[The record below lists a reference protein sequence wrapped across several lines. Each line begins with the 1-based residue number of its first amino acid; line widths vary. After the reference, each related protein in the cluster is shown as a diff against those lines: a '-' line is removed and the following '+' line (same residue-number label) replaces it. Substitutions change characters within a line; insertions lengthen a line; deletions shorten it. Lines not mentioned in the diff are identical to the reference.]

1 MLMDNKGVSG
11 GAPGENGALFGAQ
24 EMMPNGEGDKF
35 AEFVESRE
43 DLKPKM
49 EMPAELVDNDNSA
62 EVSGEAQPQEQAAP
76 AAPPAQPE
84 LVDENERKDQEV
96 KAQLEQIKVARD
108 AESLPKTYEKAV
120 NEIIS
125 RNRKDPFRLVQ
136 EMDIARWDLME
147 KAFDRK
153 MGDGLSGR
161 SA

>member
-1 MLMDNKGVSG
+1 M
-11 GAPGENGALFGAQ
+11 
-24 EMMPNGEGDKF
+24 
-35 AEFVESRE
+35 
-43 DLKPKM
+43 
-49 EMPAELVDNDNSA
+49 
-62 EVSGEAQPQEQAAP
+62 
-76 AAPPAQPE
+76 
-84 LVDENERKDQEV
+84 DENERKDQEV

-120 NEIIS
+120 NEIIN